1 MRTPSNSPSG
11 LIHGRGSRYC
21 RGCSSTELFTA
32 IDLGSL
38 PIANELQLTPDAII
52 EKFPLHL
59 KICKTCGLGQVADV
73 TTPERIFKDY
83 RYLSSMSTTFIEHAS
98 RFADRTIQ
106 EGLVTNDG
114 WVLEI
119 ASNDGY
125 LLKNYKTKGIKC
137 LGIEP
142 AENVAEYTTKIG
154 IETISDFFSMNLA
167 SEILAKHGYPS
178 LIVANNVLA
187 HVPNLSDF
195 VAGLSILCGPTTII
209 SVENPSLLNILIG
222 MQFDTIYHEHYSY
235 LTATAVSKIADIN
248 HLVLYDVE
256 ELTIHGGSNRYW
268 MRSKNAEFLIS
279 DSVKRVMDKESSY
292 DAFMQGTWKN
302 YSEKVNKILN
312 DFVSWI
318 TPKFTETRVIFGYGA
333 AAKASTILN
342 STNLETGKLSGIAD
356 LSLEKQKRYMPPSGI
371 PIISPLE
378 LQNSGVTDIVIFP
391 WNIEAEI
398 TKYLRDQLGLDVR
411 LWCLI
416 PELREIKS

>member
-1 MRTPSNSPSG
+1 MRTPTNSPSN
-11 LIHGRGSRYC
+11 LIRGRGSSFC

-38 PIANELQLTPDAII
+38 PIANELQLTPDAYI

-83 RYLSSMSTTFIEHAS
+83 RYLSSMSTTFIDHAS
-98 RFADRTIQ
+98 RFVDRTIQ
-106 EGLVTNDG
+106 EGLVTSDG

-142 AENVAEYTTKIG
+142 AKNVAQYTTKIG
-154 IETISDFFSMNLA
+154 IETISEFFSKNLA
-167 SEILAKHGYPS
+167 SEILAKYGHPS

-187 HVPNLSDF
+187 HVPDLSDF
-195 VAGLSILCGPTTII
+195 VAGLSILCGPTTTI
-209 SVENPSLLNILIG
+209 SVENPSLLNILVG

-235 LTATAVSKIADIN
+235 LTATSVAKIAEIN
-248 HLVLYDVE
+248 QLIVYDVE
-256 ELTIHGGSNRYW
+256 ELIIHGGSNRYW
-268 MRSKNAEFLIS
+268 MRSKKADVLIS
-279 DSVKRVMDKESSY
+279 DSVMRMQDKESNY
-292 DAFMQGTWKN
+292 GAFTQGTWMN
-302 YSEKVNKILN
+302 YSEKVDKVLE
-312 DFVSWI
+312 DFVSWVA
-318 TPKFTETRVIFGYGA
+318 PKSTETRVIFGYGA

-342 STNLETGKLSGIAD
+342 STDLMAGKLSGIAD
-356 LSLEKQKRYMPPSGI
+356 LSLEKQKRYMPPTGI
-371 PIISPLE
+371 PIISPLALE
-378 LQNSGVTDIVIFP
+378 NSGVTDIVIFP
-391 WNIEAEI
+391 WNIEAEL
-398 TKYLRDQLGLDVR
+398 TKYLRNQLGLNVR

>member
-1 MRTPSNSPSG
+1 MKTPINSQSD
-11 LIHGRGSRYC
+11 LIHGRGSSFC
-21 RGCSSTELFTA
+21 RGCSEEELFTA
-32 IDLGSL
+32 IDLGNL
-38 PIANELQLTPDAII
+38 PIANELQLTPDANI

-59 KICKTCGLGQVADV
+59 KICKACGLGQVADV

-83 RYLSSMSTTFIEHAS
+83 RYLSSMSTTFVEHAS
-98 RFADRTIQ
+98 RYAERTIQ
-106 EGLVTNDG
+106 EGIITNQG

-125 LLKNYKTKGIKC
+125 LLKNYKEKGIKC

-142 AENVAEYTTKIG
+142 AENVAEYTAKLG
-154 IETISDFFSMNLA
+154 IETISDFFSKNLA
-167 SEILAKHGYPS
+167 SEILTKYGYPS

-187 HVPNLSDF
+187 HVPDLSDF
-195 VAGLSILCGPTTII
+195 VAGLSTLCGPNTII
-209 SVENPSLLNILIG
+209 SVENPSLLNILVG

-235 LTATAVSKIADIN
+235 LTATAVSKIAEI
-248 HLVLYDVE
+248 HQLVLYDVE

-268 MRSKNAEFLIS
+268 IRTKIADSSIS
-279 DSVKRVMDKESSY
+279 DSVARVMKKELDY
-292 DAFMQGTWKN
+292 AAFKPITWIN
-302 YSEKVNKILN
+302 YSEKVAKILG
-312 DFVSWI
+312 DFVLWI
-318 TPKFTETRVIFGYGA
+318 TQKTTETRIIFGYGA

-342 STNLETGKLSGIAD
+342 STNLKAGTLSGIAD

-391 WNIEAEI
+391 WNIEAELAG
-398 TKYLRDQLGLDVR
+398 YLRNQLGVDAR